1 MQNRHSA
8 CIPFLIS
15 VIFLWGN
22 MSNAVCL
29 EGKISPQN
37 MRHSC
42 RRHTMPFE
50 AVQCAFPHVSFQR
63 SSIPL
68 RKGNMFA
75 QNQYFW
81 HRASLSKVQYDW
93 TCGHYQRML
102 FASYTIVLYGNTI
115 FLWRNSMLSIL
126 GKLDDFPLTYVLF
139 PLISPA
145 FIHSGLK
152 SNPHS
157 KIFFQY
163 YPTIMYSFNQ
173 ISHSCQ
179 GDVAQ
184 NEAADSSRA
193 TMPFQKSA
201 ACIQYTILYIIPEC
215 VAKVSG
221 FALEA
226 WGLRR
231 ARSTLLLCPQPFA
244 SNCRE
249 GNIVVPMAR
258 SEKVVTLGGSKRRAA
273 SFRAAGAA
281 LCDTFQHVS

>member
-1 MQNRHSA
+1 MQNSHAA

-15 VIFLWGN
+15 VIFLW
-22 MSNAVCL
+22 SNAVCL

-37 MRHSC
+37 MKHSC

-75 QNQYFW
+75 QNQYLW
-81 HRASLSKVQYDW
+81 HRASLSKVQYAW

-126 GKLDDFPLTYVLF
+126 GKLDDFRLTYVLF

-157 KIFFQY
+157 KIFFS
-163 YPTIMYSFNQ
+163 TIQ
-173 ISHSCQ
+173 
-179 GDVAQ
+179 
-184 NEAADSSRA
+184 R
-193 TMPFQKSA
+193 
-201 ACIQYTILYIIPEC
+201 
-215 VAKVSG
+215 
-221 FALEA
+221 
-226 WGLRR
+226 
-231 ARSTLLLCPQPFA
+231 
-244 SNCRE
+244 
-249 GNIVVPMAR
+249 
-258 SEKVVTLGGSKRRAA
+258 
-273 SFRAAGAA
+273 
-281 LCDTFQHVS
+281 